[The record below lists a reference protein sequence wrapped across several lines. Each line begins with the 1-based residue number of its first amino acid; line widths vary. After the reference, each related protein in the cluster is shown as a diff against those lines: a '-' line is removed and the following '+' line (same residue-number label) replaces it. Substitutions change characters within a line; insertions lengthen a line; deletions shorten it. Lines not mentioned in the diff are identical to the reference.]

1 VTIVRLLFLV
11 LGLSQVRGCFTPL
24 CEAVGGFETKVFT
37 TRTGDQMLADAA
49 KTADGELIV
58 ETALS
63 YLPPEY
69 HHTVVKMDDAYGPQE
84 LASFSLSNYFGS
96 GVVASGDSW
105 WYSLAGTREENA
117 DGVFF
122 LTPEQTFV
130 PVDEIYSADWIP
142 FDGPEPRGLLVGAH
156 GEETRA
162 MEVAPGG
169 VRRRWSMPPVSSF
182 AGGWRDA
189 ERLPDGA
196 IALVTFQPASGL
208 ELRLLDGD
216 EPAAVSLRKD
226 AVVRLVTALSA
237 DGMVAVVTESRL
249 GELEA
254 AVFDPKNPGT
264 LRWLALTTKDEPG
277 RYPQVVFHD
286 GRFIAAWFARGANEL
301 RARTFTGE
309 RAGAAATI
317 APFLRRGN
325 APVSISILPEGEELL
340 FVWQED
346 EPTMRRV
353 PADFAG
359 LWFAE
364 RLCKWLFSGT
374 SVAL

>member
-1 VTIVRLLFLV
+1 MTIVRLLLLV
-11 LGLSQVRGCFTPL
+11 LGLAQARGCFTPL
-24 CEAVGGFETKVFT
+24 CEAAGNFETKVFNP
-37 TRTGDQMLADAA
+37 RTGDQMLYDAA
-49 KTADGELIV
+49 KPAGGGLVV
-58 ETALS
+58 ETGIS

-84 LASFSLSNYFGS
+84 VDTFSLSGYFGS
-96 GVVASGDSW
+96 GVVASGEGW
-105 WYSLAGTREENA
+105 WYSLAGTREENQN
-117 DGVFF
+117 GVYF
-122 LTPEQTFV
+122 LTPERTFV
-130 PVDEIYSADWIP
+130 PVDAIHTADWIP
-142 FDGPEPRGLLVGAH
+142 FDGPEPRGLLVGMGR
-156 GEETRA
+156 GELQA
-162 MEVAPGG
+162 MEVTPGG
-169 VRRRWSMPPVSSF
+169 VPRRWSLPAVSAFS
-182 AGGWRDA
+182 GGWRDA

-196 IALVTFQPASGL
+196 IALVTNQPASGVELNLL
-208 ELRLLDGD
+208 EGE
-216 EPAAVSLRKD
+216 EPAVVSLRKD
-226 AVVRLVTALSA
+226 AAVRLVTALSA
-237 DGMVAVVTESRL
+237 DGMLAVVTESRL

-277 RYPQVVFHD
+277 RYPQVVFHED
-286 GRFIAAWFARGANEL
+286 EFIVAWLGPEAKEL
-301 RARTFTGE
+301 RARTFTAA
-309 RAGAAATI
+309 RAGASATI

-346 EPTMRRV
+346 EPAARRV